1 MSILGSVLGM
11 GTVYCQQCGLSNCVH
26 VSCVQQQQYMNSL
39 LSQAAQ
45 QQSTSISIANSGSI
59 SSKNCISV
67 GQSPEPKPN
76 KKLLLL
82 ME

>member
-1 MSILGSVLGM
+1 MSLLGSAIGM
-11 GTVYCQQCGLSNCVH
+11 RYCQQCGSSHCVH
-26 VSCVQQQQYMNSL
+26 ILGSQQQYMNSL

-59 SSKNCISV
+59 SSQNCIYF

-82 ME
+82 KE